1 VTAIVTWNIQNG
13 RGCDGV
19 ADLARIARVAKAMG
33 ESDVLCFQE
42 IARRDPAFGD
52 GSDQVAAL
60 EGLFPG
66 FQAIF
71 GPTLVRGER
80 QYGNMILSRL
90 PVLQVFNHLLP
101 HPAEGGI
108 KHMQRQAV
116 EAVVQTRGG
125 PLRVVTTHLEYYSAA
140 HRAAQ
145 VARLRAIQ
153 EEVAENAASPAKP
166 APSPYDSVPRPASL
180 VLCGD
185 FNIQPDDP
193 EYRQLFQPPLLDA
206 WRAARPGEP
215 DPLST
220 GLHDRVQWPKGGHC
234 RDYFAV
240 TPDVARRIASIEMDA
255 ATDASDHQPLRLVL
269 SD

>member
-145 VARLRAIQ
+145 VARPTIPCRGRRRSCCAGTSTSSRTTPSTGSSFSRRCWTPGAPRAP
-153 EEVAENAASPAKP
+153 ASPI
-166 APSPYDSVPRPASL
+166 R
-180 VLCGD
+180 
-185 FNIQPDDP
+185 
-193 EYRQLFQPPLLDA
+193 
-206 WRAARPGEP
+206 
-215 DPLST
+215 
-220 GLHDRVQWPKGGHC
+220 
-234 RDYFAV
+234 
-240 TPDVARRIASIEMDA
+240 
-255 ATDASDHQPLRLVL
+255 
-269 SD
+269 